1 MTITH
6 PAGFQIIA
14 VPAAADTSHKPGM
27 LRRAFDA
34 LFASREREAQRNVDA
49 YVARRGYRLTDS
61 VEREIGERMLDGQWM
76 TRR

>member
-1 MTITH
+1 MTIAH

-14 VPAAADTSHKPGM
+14 VPAAAETAHKPGL
-27 LRRAFDA
+27 LRRLYEA
-34 LFASREREAQRNVDA
+34 LFESRERHAQRNVEA

-76 TRR
+76 SRR

>member
-14 VPAAADTSHKPGM
+14 LPAATRTPIKPGL
-27 LRRAFDA
+27 LRRAFGA

-61 VEREIGERMLDGQWM
+61 VEREIGQRMLDGQWM

>member
-14 VPAAADTSHKPGM
+14 LPAAATSAHNSGL